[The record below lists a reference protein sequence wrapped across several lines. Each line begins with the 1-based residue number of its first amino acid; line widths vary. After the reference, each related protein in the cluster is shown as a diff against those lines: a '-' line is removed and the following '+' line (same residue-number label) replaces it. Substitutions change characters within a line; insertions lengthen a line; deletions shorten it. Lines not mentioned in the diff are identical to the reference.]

1 MRFTDREMDIVRVL
15 WERGPSTVAE
25 VRDALLDD
33 LAYNTVLTMLRLM
46 EEKGQV
52 RREKVG
58 RAHRYAAAVPR
69 REVGRSALRAVA
81 ETLFDDSPERVLLG
95 LVEQEGVSRADL
107 ERMRALLDRRLRE
120 GNGGGDE
127 DEDG

>member
-1 MRFTDREMDIVRVL
+1 MRFTERELDIIQVL
-15 WERGPSTVAE
+15 WDRGPATVAQ
-25 VRDALLDD
+25 VRDALTDE

-69 REVGRSALRAVA
+69 GEAGRSALRRVA
-81 ETLFDDSPERVLLG
+81 QTLFDGSPERVLLG
-95 LVEQEGVSRADL
+95 LVEQEETTREEL
-107 ERMRALLDRRLRE
+107 ERMQALLEERLQ
-120 GNGGGDE
+120 
-127 DEDG
+127 EDGEGP